1 MKQNITEKMFEARQK
16 YDRDKVTAIAK
27 RMEKSMHKRD
37 RGSTEDADK
46 LLNEVIHQFEAE
58 LQEKGVLEKETSRL
72 YSRPSLPLPG
82 ELFAENDI
90 VYLRMICESD
100 YDDIM
105 DVSYECSEMKSAFE
119 IELFKKTL
127 WNSFIHESAIVVSII
142 DKKSNEFVGYCSIKD
157 IREKEWEI
165 SIEEKI
171 KYHRKGFGYNA
182 LILFTNK
189 LTELTG
195 RETFRVRIYIDNK
208 TSQLLFK
215 KLGAIPDG
223 ISEFLLSGEELSDFQ
238 KEYKDMIDEDIIQV
252 AREFNVEPEQ
262 LLGHVLEYKL
272 NVKK

>member
-1 MKQNITEKMFEARQK
+1 MKQNITEKMFGARRK

-27 RMEKSMHKRD
+27 MMEKSMHNRD
-37 RGSTEDADK
+37 KGIEEEADK
-46 LLNEVIHQFEAE
+46 LLNEVIHQFEEE
-58 LQEKGVLEKETSRL
+58 LQEKVIHEKETSRL

-105 DVSYECSEMKSAFE
+105 DVSYECSYMKSAFE
-119 IELFKKTL
+119 TELFKKTL
-127 WNSFIHESAIVVSII
+127 WNSFIQESAIVVSII

-165 SIEEKI
+165 SIEEKT

-182 LILFTNK
+182 LSLFTNK

-195 RETFRVRIYIDNK
+195 RKTFRVRIYIDNK
-208 TSQLLFK
+208 ASQLLFK

-223 ISEFLLSGEELSDFQ
+223 ISEFLLSGEALSDFQ
-238 KEYKDMIDEDIIQV
+238 KDNKDMIDEDIIQV